1 MKIKNNNP
9 RVSYSKLVDSINNYI
24 DIQTIKNVNA
34 SKIIDGVHNKIIE
47 QINISNDWKQKHI
60 NFQTVEL
67 LEKLVPKNVTPF
79 QILTLIKRFLEY
91 RSDTSYFRA
100 IQNVYTLIEYYKNPD
115 YTKNASVNWK
125 KIMNTKN

>member
-115 YTKNASVNWK
+115 YTKN
-125 KIMNTKN
+125 